1 MSEQPS
7 KATQILDLYEQGH
20 TTRVIAWMVYGLT
33 DEAPAKEWDS
43 RMAYIRVVVRQRKGR
58 GMSPIEVRYLTKKYG
73 SMDAFYKVR
82 NDRTSDWRNA
92 YYRKRYQED
101 PVYRAAHLEQKRA
114 RRARARATA
123 EATP

>member
-58 GMSPIEVRYLTKKYG
+58 GMSPIDARYVTKKYG
-73 SMDAFYKVR
+73 SLNAFYKVQ
-82 NDRTSDWRNA
+82 NDRTQDWRNA
-92 YYRKRYQED
+92 YYRKRRED
-101 PVYRAAHLEQKRA
+101 PAYRAAKREQERA
-114 RRARARATA
+114 RRARTKATA